1 MNELSR
7 YLSFFNA
14 NFILDVGLT
23 SQLNMFHG
31 DNQLLPP
38 APRHEQVRL
47 GGQEV
52 SALDYTFAPAA
63 YGEEEGG
70 EPHDAHYRDMEGEL
84 EKKSIEGDELQES
97 SPAPATTA
105 PQARAERGL

>member
-1 MNELSR
+1 M
-7 YLSFFNA
+7 SFFNA

-31 DNQLLPP
+31 DNQLLPLPP
-38 APRHEQVRL
+38 APRYEQVRL